1 MEVSDQLHAPAVY
14 FLGKKTLYPLNRRRD
29 GLELLE
35 KRKNLLIFRKFLH
48 YVLHSCVFS
57 TRARVLPI
65 SMQISD
71 AGKFRLKSD
80 EVVWFVEFSVAAW
93 SVLCFILAGRQQW
106 FLSRSP
112 SGPLICCYLRR
123 QTLEFVCIMYLYNAQ
138 ACLYSWFKL
147 LSVCFQNL
155 FTEV

>member
-80 EVVWFVEFSVAAW
+80 EVV
-93 SVLCFILAGRQQW
+93 
-106 FLSRSP
+106 
-112 SGPLICCYLRR
+112 
-123 QTLEFVCIMYLYNAQ
+123 
-138 ACLYSWFKL
+138 
-147 LSVCFQNL
+147 
-155 FTEV
+155 